1 MDIETKEFYEAH
13 KDKDFTF
20 PELPADVDPK
30 MGYSVGKWVFQQLL
44 DNKIGWLDLDLK
56 SVNPPD
62 YEDFG
67 FNFKIRLETDRVV
80 QHTKPLPLGDIK
92 GVTVYN
98 NQWHKLEGADM
109 TETAQWWFDNSAC
122 DTLAKINYW
131 RIEPEGYARPHNF
144 NMVEPTDNVDTIDL
158 ISWPVPLMI
167 CMEEPGLD
175 CHTVVEDF
183 GIVPSQLGKVFLIN
197 PNKKR
202 CIVNTGIQPSTRQ
215 FAFVR
220 MGIQFQRFMD
230 LLARSYHR
238 ALMIQEKND
247 NNQG

>member
-1 MDIETKEFYEAH
+1 
-13 KDKDFTF
+13 
-20 PELPADVDPK
+20 
-30 MGYSVGKWVFQQLL
+30 
-44 DNKIGWLDLDLK
+44 
-56 SVNPPD
+56 
-62 YEDFG
+62 
-67 FNFKIRLETDRVV
+67 
-80 QHTKPLPLGDIK
+80 
-92 GVTVYN
+92 
-98 NQWHKLEGADM
+98 
-109 TETAQWWFDNSAC
+109 
-122 DTLAKINYW
+122 
-131 RIEPEGYARPHNF
+131 
-144 NMVEPTDNVDTIDL
+144 MVEPTDNVDTIDL
-158 ISWPVPLMI
+158 ISWPIPLMI

-238 ALMIQEKND
+238 HMML
-247 NNQG
+247 QGKQ